1 MKQVIDGKMYNT
13 DTAKEVASHSNGG
26 SYNDFQHYEESLYRT
41 KKGNYFL
48 AGEGGPMTKYR
59 ELCGQDSWG
68 GGSAIIPM
76 TKEEAFEWAQQH
88 CGDDDDVMEHFKD
101 MIEEA

>member
-13 DTAKEVASHSNGG
+13 DTAEEIGSWSNHLGG
-26 SYNDFQHYEESLYRT
+26 DFRSCSETLYRT
-41 KKGNYFL
+41 KKGNYFVH
-48 AGEGGPMTKYR
+48 GEGGAMSKYA
-59 ELCGQDSWG
+59 EQCGDGMG

-76 TKEEAFEWAQQH
+76 DKDEAFEWAQQH
-88 CGDDDDVMEHFKD
+88 CGDEDDVIEHFKD